1 MTEKYCPF
9 KMAHTL
15 PAPVMAEFDW
25 YCEEEDCA
33 WWEEYTEMC
42 SIKTLAFL
50 RAIGAER
57 ANVTT
62 TVKESNDE

>member
-1 MTEKYCPF
+1 MTEKYCPRKF
-9 KMAHTL
+9 NENTVDVAGIHGGC
-15 PAPVMAEFDW
+15 E
-25 YCEEEDCA
+25 CEEEACA